1 MDGLTTI
8 EVITLRRTFGF
19 NEITPLKKNKIGQ
32 FFIEIIQEPMF
43 ILLLICGIVYFSLGE
58 FLEGGIFLGWIMV
71 ILISTFYQQRKTEK
85 ALQALEKLAMPMVV
99 VVRDKQKLN
108 ILSRELLPGDLVV
121 LTEGD
126 RIPADGHIRETMNLL
141 VDESIMTGESIS
153 ISKST
158 KMEHPEN
165 AHVYAGTSV
174 LQGNAI
180 MEVEKIGDKT
190 EMGQIGKLLDF
201 KNENETKLHREMTV
215 LIRNLFLIAGILSTL
230 IVLAYYV
237 TRGNFIQAL
246 LNGLAAAMSI
256 LPEEFPIVLSVFLA
270 LGAWRLAQKNV
281 LTRKPSA
288 IETLGSASVLCCDK
302 TGTLTQNKMEIS
314 EIYVDNVLIE
324 KEMFIEKTNELKSIL
339 HAARMSSAKRTVE
352 PMEKAIEQL
361 TNIPMKEIPNTEMEF
376 PLSSSLFAMTMVY
389 QNPDN
394 SFHVYCKG
402 APEALIE
409 LCNLKAE
416 TANNLLKIA
425 NEMAVKGERVL
436 GVAEGKWSAK
446 ELPTS
451 PHEFTFHFLGF
462 LGFED
467 PIRPEVPAAIKQ
479 CYDAGISIIMI
490 TGDFPTT
497 ALAIAKRAGMK
508 TNSTVITGD
517 ELKKWSVEELA
528 TKIKEINVFAR
539 IIPAQKLQIIQ
550 ALQRNGEV
558 VAMTGDG
565 VNDAPAL
572 KAADIGIAM
581 GMKGTDVAR
590 ESSAL
595 ILLDDQF
602 ASIVSAIRL
611 GRRIFDNLQKA
622 MIYIIAIHIPIIG
635 LTLLPAFFSKLPII
649 LMPMHIVF
657 LELIIDPICS
667 IAFESQKEE
676 RNIMKRLP
684 RNSSEPFFG
693 WKNISKSVFIG
704 FLILTSILSVYFVS
718 LTSGFTDLET
728 RTLTFTALVL
738 TNFVLILSTLSKS
751 HSAFHV
757 LGEKNKA
764 FLFILLL
771 GIALLILINSNHHLE
786 QVFSF
791 SPIGLN
797 YFLYI
802 LFAPIGVLGILEV
815 IKKIGLK

>member
-1 MDGLTTI
+1 MHGLTNI
-8 EVITLRRTFGF
+8 EVITLRKKHGF
-19 NEITPLKKNKIGQ
+19 NELTPSKKNNLGQ
-32 FFIEIIQEPMF
+32 FFIEILQEPMF

-58 FLEGGIFLGWIMV
+58 FLEGGIFLGWMTV
-71 ILISTFYQQRKTEK
+71 IIISTFYQQRKTEK
-85 ALQALEKLAMPMVV
+85 ALQALEKLARPMVFV
-99 VVRDKQKLN
+99 LRDKQKLN
-108 ILSRELLPGDLVV
+108 MPSRELLPGDLVI
-121 LTEGD
+121 LSEGD
-126 RIPADGHIRETMNLL
+126 RIPADGHIRETKNLV
-141 VDESIMTGESIS
+141 VDESILTGESIS
-153 ISKST
+153 ISKNALSVN
-158 KMEHPEN
+158 PEN
-165 AHVYAGTSV
+165 ARLFAGTSV

-180 MEVEKIGDKT
+180 MEVEKIGDET
-190 EMGQIGKLLDF
+190 ELGQIGTLLDF
-201 KNENETKLHREMTV
+201 KNENETKLHREMKV
-215 LIRNLFLIAGILSTL
+215 LIRNLFIIAGIISVL
-230 IVLAYYV
+230 IVLSYYF
-237 TRGNFIQAL
+237 TRGNFFQAV

-302 TGTLTQNKMEIS
+302 TGTLTQNKMEIT
-314 EIYVDNVLIE
+314 EIYVPGFMIPKSMFKE
-324 KEMFIEKTNELKSIL
+324 KSNELKFIL
-339 HAARMSSAKRTVE
+339 QAARMSSAKRTVE
-352 PMEKAIEQL
+352 PMEKAIEQVA
-361 TNIPMKEIPNTEMEF
+361 NISLLEISNTVKEF
-376 PLSSSLFAMTMVY
+376 PLSPNLFAMTMVY
-389 QNPDN
+389 ENPDH
-394 SFHVYCKG
+394 SFDVYCKG
-402 APEALIE
+402 APESIIK
-409 LCNLKAE
+409 LCKVDSKTTVKHLA
-416 TANNLLKIA
+416 IA
-425 NEMAVKGERVL
+425 NEMALKGERVL
-436 GVAEGKWSAK
+436 GVAQGKWSA
-446 ELPTS
+446 EQLPTT
-451 PHEFTFHFLGF
+451 PNEFTFDFLGF

-467 PIRPEVPAAIKQ
+467 PIRLEVPAAIQQ
-479 CYDAGISIIMI
+479 CYNAGISIIMI

-497 ALAIAKRAGMK
+497 ALTIAKHAGMK

-517 ELKKWSVEELA
+517 ELKKMSVEVLA
-528 TKIKEINVFAR
+528 KKIKEVNIFAR

-611 GRRIFDNLQKA
+611 GRRIYDNLQKA

-635 LTLLPAFFSKLPII
+635 LTMLPAFFPELPII

-667 IAFESQKEE
+667 IAFESQREE

-684 RNSSEPFFG
+684 RNSSLPFFG
-693 WKNISKSVFIG
+693 WKSISKSIFIG
-704 FLILTSILSVYFVS
+704 LFILVSILSIDFLS
-718 LTSGFTDLET
+718 LTNGFTSDET
-728 RTLTFTALVL
+728 RTLTFAALVL

-757 LGEKNKA
+757 LREKNKA

-771 GIALLILINSNHHLE
+771 GIGLLIFINLNHFFA

-791 SPIGLN
+791 SPIGLR
-797 YFLYI
+797 YFMYMLI
-802 LFAPIGVLGILEV
+802 VPFGVLSSLEIL
-815 IKKIGLK
+815 KKIGLK